1 MTEARRSLLNEG
13 GGPDDGVSRP
23 VPTPAYRQTFR
34 SHRPARHEKH
44 RRAQAP
50 DTKTPR
56 GGGCPSGGKEGVN
69 GLLNPVTAEAV
80 TVGIIASEISG
91 FVSVQR
97 FEVKSDRGRALP
109 CGC

>member
-1 MTEARRSLLNEG
+1 VT
-13 GGPDDGVSRP
+13 
-23 VPTPAYRQTFR
+23 
-34 SHRPARHEKH
+34 
-44 RRAQAP
+44 
-50 DTKTPR
+50 
-56 GGGCPSGGKEGVN
+56 
-69 GLLNPVTAEAV
+69 GLQNPVTAEAV